1 MLYCGTHDG
10 LYTVENG
17 TVDLELDCGR
27 VWSIAVDGTF
37 VIAATKDGLYWSEGG
52 ASWTNSQIDGEP
64 TAVVSVEGE
73 LLVGTTPVGVYR
85 GSVRQE
91 GNRFTPVGDL
101 AAHPHSQRWNDRAQT
116 DHSSVRTLTLHPADG
131 ILAGLEP
138 GGVYAFDG
146 EFWRQYGDGV
156 HDDVHDLLVLD
167 DGDVVA
173 ATGNGLYRTSNGE
186 QWIRLDVDFRDFWA
200 NYFREAVAHEGR
212 LITSGNHVGPEAPGG
227 SVLDGPV
234 DGDERTDTFGLDAR
248 PVPTAEPAFVISWAV
263 DDGVLYGGTMV
274 VGETFK
280 QDEPAQLLA
289 KSADGWESVAE
300 LPAGI
305 TALAA
310 TGKESSA
317 SVNVE

>member
-10 LYTVENG
+10 LYTVEDG
-17 TVDLELDCGR
+17 TVDPKLDCGR

-37 VIAATKDGLYWSEGG
+37 VVAATEAGLYWSEDGD
-52 ASWTNSQIDGEP
+52 SWTHSPIDGEP

-91 GNRFTPVGDL
+91 GDRFTPVGDL
-101 AAHPHSQRWNDRAQT
+101 AAHPHNKRWNDRAQP
-116 DHSSVRTLTLHPADG
+116 SNAGVRTLSLHPEDG

-138 GGVYAFDG
+138 GGVYAYDG

-186 QWIRLDVDFRDFWA
+186 HWIRLDVDFRDFWA
-200 NYFREAVAHEGR
+200 NYFREAVVHDGR
-212 LITSGNHVGPEAPGG
+212 LITSGNHVGPESPGG

-234 DGDERTDTFGLDAR
+234 DGDDRTDTFGFDAQS
-248 PVPTAEPAFVISWAV
+248 VPTAEPAFVTSWAAGE
-263 DDGVLYGGTMV
+263 GVLYGGTMA

-289 KSADGWESVAE
+289 NRGDGWDSVAE

-310 TGKESSA
+310 TGGDSGGG
-317 SVNVE
+317 VNVE